1 MGGRKL
7 VPPDITFEAAP
18 TDVTPRTCGFVYICW
33 ATNGVFV
40 VFEGVVAVRR
50 AVEFRS
56 A

>member
-1 MGGRKL
+1 M
-7 VPPDITFEAAP
+7 PPDITFGAAP
-18 TDVTPRTCGFVYICW
+18 IDVTSRTCEFVYICW
-33 ATNGVFV
+33 AMNGVFV